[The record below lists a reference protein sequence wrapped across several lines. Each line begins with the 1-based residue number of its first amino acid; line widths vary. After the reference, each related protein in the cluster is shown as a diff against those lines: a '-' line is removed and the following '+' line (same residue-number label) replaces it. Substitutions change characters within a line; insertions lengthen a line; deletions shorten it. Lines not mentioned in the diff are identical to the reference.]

1 MIETPIQRRH
11 RLANQ
16 ILDVIRDARFEPGH
30 HLREQALSD
39 LLEVSRT
46 PVRAALQLLAE
57 RGILEA
63 KRNQGFFLKAHPN
76 DISRLDVEIPAT
88 SDQDLYSQIVRDR
101 LAERLP
107 ASFLQSDVAR
117 RYDVDR
123 ATFQRTLARLV
134 DDGLLQKNAGRG
146 WSFMPTLNTDL
157 GLRSSY
163 EFRRIV
169 EPSSFGLTT
178 FRVDASAAERA
189 RLQHLYLIS
198 HPDLGEVDRRQLFE
212 TDAQFHEMLAEFSG
226 NPFCLQAIQQQ
237 NRMRRLL
244 EFGSYSNRRRVKDWC
259 REHLAI
265 LDAVTKGETRRAAE
279 LMVLH
284 LDNAFGVAPSLAAAK
299 ARGSREGSADSGG
312 SPPDA
317 ANALPHPHAS

>member
-16 ILDVIRDARFEPGH
+16 ILDVVRNAQFEPGH

-46 PVRAALQLLAE
+46 PVRAALKLLAE

-63 KRNQGFFLKAHPN
+63 RRNQGFFLKAHPK
-76 DISRLDVEIPAT
+76 DISRLDVEIPPT

-107 ASFLQSDVAR
+107 ASFIQSDVAR

-146 WSFMPTLNTDL
+146 WSFMPTLDTGL

-169 EPSSFGLTT
+169 EPSALTLAS
-178 FRVDASAAERA
+178 FRVDEAAAERA

-198 HPDLGEVDRRQLFE
+198 HPDLSEVDRRQLFD

-244 EFGSYSNRRRVKDWC
+244 EFGSYTNRRRVKDWC
-259 REHLAI
+259 REHLTI
-265 LDAVTKGETRRAAE
+265 LEAVTKGETAKAAD
-279 LMVLH
+279 LMTRH
-284 LDNAFGVAPSLAAAK
+284 LDNALAVAPSLAAVKAK
-299 ARGSREGSADSGG
+299 DPGDEHADHRGDR
-312 SPPDA
+312 P
-317 ANALPHPHAS
+317 